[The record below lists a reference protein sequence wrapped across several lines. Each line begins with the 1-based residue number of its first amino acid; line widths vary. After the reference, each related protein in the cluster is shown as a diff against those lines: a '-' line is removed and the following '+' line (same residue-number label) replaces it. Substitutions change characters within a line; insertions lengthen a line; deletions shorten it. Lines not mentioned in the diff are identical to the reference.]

1 MNDASHRSPCL
12 LALVRGQRMVMAAI
26 AGYFIA
32 VAVAVNV
39 PRFSS
44 IPFPVVGIL
53 LLLGFLG
60 VLDICNGLE
69 SGSLKKYF
77 CLASMILPFANVAVL
92 LVLNYKASRKLK
104 RAGFHVGIFGATM
117 PSAPNNSSKRTR

>member
-1 MNDASHRSPCL
+1 MNDASHPSSRH
-12 LALVRGQRMVMAAI
+12 LALARGQRMVMTAI

-44 IPFPVVGIL
+44 IPFPVLGIL

-69 SGSLKKYF
+69 YKPLKKYL
-77 CLASMILPFANVAVL
+77 CLASMLLPFANVAII
-92 LVLNYKASRKLK
+92 LVLNYKANRKLK
-104 RAGFHVGIFGATM
+104 HAGFHVGIFGATIIG
-117 PSAPNNSSKRTR
+117 APKSSFKRTR